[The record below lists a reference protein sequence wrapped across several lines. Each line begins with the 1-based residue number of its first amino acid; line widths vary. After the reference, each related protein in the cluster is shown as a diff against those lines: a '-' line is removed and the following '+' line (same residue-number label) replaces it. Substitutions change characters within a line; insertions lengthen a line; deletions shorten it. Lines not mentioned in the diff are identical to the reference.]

1 MALNA
6 IPCSNAR
13 DIDNRA
19 NIDNRATIDHHHHHH
34 ACFLL
39 HVLTH
44 QKDPIFDFFDY
55 YYSR

>member
-19 NIDNRATIDHHHHHH
+19 TINHHHHHH

-39 HVLTH
+39 HVRTH
-44 QKDPIFDFFDY
+44 QKDPILDFFDY